1 MNRKQSGMALL
12 MAMLVVTIAA
22 VTAVALSSEQSF
34 SIRLTGN
41 LQQNNTALMYATGLE
56 DYARLFLHKDAKNS
70 KTDHLEEDWAQEIPV
85 LPIEGGFLAG
95 TLSDASAR
103 INLNSV
109 LGSEQA
115 AKTLVQLCQQ
125 LEISGD
131 FVPALKDWIDEN
143 QISDATDGAED
154 DYYTSLDIPYRTANR
169 FMTDASELRLIKGVD
184 AELYNTLRPYIVALP
199 EKTLLNINTIEKEVF
214 AAMDLGIDSQAF
226 LDERDKDAFTSVEDF
241 EQRMNITL
249 EDEQKAYLAVSTNY
263 FSAEGQVSLGEKLLV
278 VHSLF
283 YRDKLGQTY
292 VISRTLGD
300 VY

>member
-1 MNRKQSGMALL
+1 MNHKQSGMALL
-12 MAMLVVTIAA
+12 MAMLVVTIAT
-22 VTAVALSSEQSF
+22 VTAVALTSEQSF

-41 LQQNNTALMYATGLE
+41 LQQNNTALMYASGLE

-95 TLSDASAR
+95 TLADASAL

-109 LGSEQA
+109 SSSEQA
-115 AKTLVQLCQQ
+115 AKTLAQLCQQ
-125 LEISGD
+125 LEVSSE

-143 QISDATDGAED
+143 QITESPEGAED
-154 DYYTSLDIPYRTANR
+154 DYYTSLEVPYRTANR
-169 FMTDASELRLIKGVD
+169 QMSDASELRLIKGVD
-184 AELYNTLRPYIVALP
+184 AELYNAIRPYIVALP
-199 EKTLLNINTIEKEVF
+199 ESTLVNINTVEKEIF
-214 AAMDLGIDSQAF
+214 DAMDLGIDSQAF

-249 EDEQKAYLAVSTNY
+249 EDEQKSYLSVSTNY
-263 FSAEGQVSLGEKLLV
+263 FLAAGQVSLGEKSLV
-278 VHSLF
+278 INSLF
-283 YRDKLGQTY
+283 YRDKLGQTH

-300 VY
+300 TY